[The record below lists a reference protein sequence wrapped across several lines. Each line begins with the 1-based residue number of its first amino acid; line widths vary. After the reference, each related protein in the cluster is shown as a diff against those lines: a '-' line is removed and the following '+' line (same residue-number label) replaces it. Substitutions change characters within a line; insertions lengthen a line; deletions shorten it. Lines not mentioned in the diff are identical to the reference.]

1 MNRDDYDQFILN
13 EFDLIDLLMRGRSFV
28 DLSRC
33 IVDDELNA
41 SLLNCQLYQPITI
54 SQKEF
59 DEKNQ
64 AEWRMPEKYK
74 DLDIKRY
81 IIDKCINNQEIE
93 RCNSELILY
102 KEKNLLDVLK
112 YMVYLVDLM
121 RDNNIIWG
129 VGRGSSVSSYVLFK
143 IGLHKINS
151 IEYDLDIKDF
161 LR

>member
-81 IIDKCINNQEIE
+81 IIDKCINNQ
-93 RCNSELILY
+93 
-102 KEKNLLDVLK
+102 
-112 YMVYLVDLM
+112 
-121 RDNNIIWG
+121 
-129 VGRGSSVSSYVLFK
+129 
-143 IGLHKINS
+143 
-151 IEYDLDIKDF
+151 
-161 LR
+161 